1 MGEQETNKQL
11 LDSME
16 HKTVDEVDCS
26 LKIVK
31 DKLPHDLM
39 DLLECEENDVDSK
52 TTEESENI
60 VDEPKK
66 RSLSA
71 DDTATSFGG
80 GGKPVQCNNNN
91 NNKTVRRF
99 QFKRPQILRSKSVDA
114 LILSCRC
121 DKKVTELFKSFER
134 LDCGNSNNSNVN
146 SESGAGQKSEVKL
159 PSDLMTRSEILGT
172 NAHMQQNA
180 GPGRRAVN
188 AVTRGLRRL
197 VRKHCSSLDIST
209 PDPEFKVAYLG
220 NVVTGWAKGKLYLK
234 LPGLLLPNIIPKK
247 NFKPFFLLKYIL

>member
-11 LDSME
+11 RDSME
-16 HKTVDEVDCS
+16 HKAVDEVDSCG
-26 LKIVK
+26 KIFEAK
-31 DKLPHDLM
+31 APRIDLM
-39 DLLECEENDVDSK
+39 NLLECDENN
-52 TTEESENI
+52 EESKKSDEPENTS
-60 VDEPKK
+60 DEPKK

-71 DDTATSFGG
+71 DNTETSFGS
-80 GGKPVQCNNNN
+80 GGKTDSQSTIKQVQCITNN

-114 LILSCRC
+114 LLLSCRC
-121 DKKVTELFKSFER
+121 DRKVTELFKSFER
-134 LDCGNSNNSNVN
+134 LDCGNTNNSNVN
-146 SESGAGQKSEVKL
+146 SETGAIENTEVKL
-159 PSDLMTRSEILGT
+159 PSDLMTRSEIIGT
-172 NAHMQQNA
+172 NAHMQASA

-220 NVVTGWAKGKLYLK
+220 NVVTGWAKGEPSFNL
-234 LPGLLLPNIIPKK
+234 I
-247 NFKPFFLLKYIL
+247 